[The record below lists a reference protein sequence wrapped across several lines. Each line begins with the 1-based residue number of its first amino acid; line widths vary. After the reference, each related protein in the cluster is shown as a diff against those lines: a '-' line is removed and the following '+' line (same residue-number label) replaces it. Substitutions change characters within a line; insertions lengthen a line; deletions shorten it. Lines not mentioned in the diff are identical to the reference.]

1 VIALAK
7 GCSLELSAIYVRP
20 IKSYLVNSFWLSG
33 TSNLKFDGISII
45 SLSKG
50 HPEVKVPVLS
60 KTTIVILLILSST
73 SPPLIKTPKEAA
85 IPVPTITAVGVAKP
99 KAQGQAMTKVDIP
112 KLNANTNFVYFP
124 VYSSSPLVYTKVNQK
139 IEVIIE
145 RITIA
150 GTKYLAIVS
159 ATP

>member
-1 VIALAK
+1 
-7 GCSLELSAIYVRP
+7 
-20 IKSYLVNSFWLSG
+20 
-33 TSNLKFDGISII
+33 
-45 SLSKG
+45 
-50 HPEVKVPVLS
+50 
-60 KTTIVILLILSST
+60 
-73 SPPLIKTPKEAA
+73 
-85 IPVPTITAVGVAKP
+85 
-99 KAQGQAMTKVDIP
+99 MTKVDIP